1 MFLRYFP
8 IVCLVLNPAGSS
20 GAAVVPE
27 PTPNIVMIIS
37 DDQAYSDFGFMG
49 HPHVKTPHIDQ
60 LAEQSARYPNGYV
73 PSSVCRPSLVTL
85 LTGLYPHQHG
95 VHFNH
100 PPPGNNAFNKMN
112 KREYV
117 RERDRATYLIRA
129 VPSLPRILANRSYN
143 CLQTGKF
150 WEGHNRNAG
159 FTHGMTL
166 DKASGPPAYGNRK
179 LPDGS
184 VVAHGNGDAGLVIG
198 RDTMQPIA
206 DFLDERGDKPFL
218 IWYAPFLPHEPH
230 NAPLKYRKPY
240 LDNPDVPRHF
250 VDYYASC
257 TQFDDTVGQLIDMI
271 ESHGL
276 AQNTLFVFVID
287 NGWMPREKPNP
298 DTGEYPVDIRSK
310 RSPFDKGLR
319 TPILIRWDGRVK
331 PATHEAL
338 CGSIDIVP
346 TILDAVGLKE
356 ESAGMPGVS
365 LLPSA
370 LGIQPLADRPVFGEI
385 YPGDATSLGH
395 PSRDVAYRWVRDGR
409 WKLIVPHQQRGSI
422 WQNYVTEPALYDVVA
437 DPYERNNLADNA
449 GHKQQIEHLR
459 KLLDEWWTPG
469 DDSGVPKPE

>member
-1 MFLRYFP
+1 M
-8 IVCLVLNPAGSS
+8 IV
-20 GAAVVPE
+20 
-27 PTPNIVMIIS
+27 S

-49 HPHVKTPHIDQ
+49 HPHVQTPHIDR
-60 LAEQSARYPNGYV
+60 LAAKSARYPNGYV

-100 PPPGNNAFNKMN
+100 PPPGNKAFNRMTQGD
-112 KREYV
+112 YV
-117 RERDRATYLIRA
+117 RVRDRATYLIRA
-129 VPSLPRILANRSYN
+129 APSLPRILADRGYH

-150 WEGHNRNAG
+150 WEGHYRNAG
-159 FTHGMTL
+159 FTHGMTV
-166 DKASGPPAYGNRK
+166 DKASAEPAYGNRK

-206 DFLDERGDKPFL
+206 DFLDRHGKEPFL

-230 NAPLKYRKPY
+230 NSPQKYREPY

-271 ESHGL
+271 ESRGL
-276 AQNTLFVFVID
+276 TQNTLFVFVTD
-287 NGWMPREKPNP
+287 NGWMPREERNP
-298 DTGEYPVDIRSK
+298 KTGKYPVDIRSK

-319 TPILIRWDGRVK
+319 TPILIRWDGHVK
-331 PATHEAL
+331 SATHDAL
-338 CGSIDIVP
+338 CSSIDIVP
-346 TILDAVGLKE
+346 TILDAVGKE
-356 ESAGMPGVS
+356 EASADMPGLS

-370 LGIQPLADRPVFGEI
+370 TGKERLADRPVFGEI
-385 YPGDATSLGH
+385 YPGDASSLGH
-395 PSRDVAYRWVRDGR
+395 PSRDVAYRWVREGR
-409 WKLIVPHQQRGSI
+409 WKLIVPHEQRGSV
-422 WQNYVTEPALYDVVA
+422 WRNYVNAPALFDAVA

-449 GHKQQIEHLR
+449 EHKQKLKHLR
-459 KLLDEWWTPG
+459 QLLDDWWTPG
-469 DDSGVPKPE
+469 EDTGVPQPE